1 MKILI
6 TENQF
11 KSLVMEVDEKD
22 LQKVS
27 NYVTRAVRTKFPV
40 VDEVVIQSYF
50 SPEQIIKSP
59 SRAPYLKVY
68 IYVDNQLE
76 RSHGRRSPLAKEITE
91 QVILSYIKN
100 LLEKFFGLKVMNASF
115 DSEKFEYQ
123 GGDWK

>member
-1 MKILI
+1 MKFVI

-40 VDEVVIQSYF
+40 VDEIVIQSYF

-59 SRAPYLKVY
+59 IRAPYVKVF
-68 IYVDNQLE
+68 IYVENQLE
-76 RSHGRRSPLAKEITE
+76 RSHGRRSPLAQEITE
-91 QVILSYIKN
+91 QVILSYVKN
-100 LLEKFFGLKVMNASF
+100 LLEKFFGLKIMKVSF
-115 DSEKFEYQ
+115 DSDKFEYQ
-123 GGDWK
+123 GGEWT

>member
-1 MKILI
+1 MKFVI

-40 VDEVVIQSYF
+40 VDEIDIQSYF
-50 SPEQIIKSP
+50 SPEQIVKSP
-59 SRAPYLKVY
+59 NRGPYVKVY
-68 IYVDNQLE
+68 IFVENQLG
-76 RSHGRRSPLAKEITE
+76 RSHGRRSPLANEITE

-100 LLEKFFGLKVMNASF
+100 LLEKFFGLKIMKASF
-115 DSEKFEYQ
+115 DSDKFEYQ
-123 GGDWK
+123 GGEWI

>member
-40 VDEVVIQSYF
+40 VDEIDIQRYF
-50 SPEQIIKSP
+50 SPEQIVKSS
-59 SRAPYLKVY
+59 SRAPYVRVF
-68 IYVDNQLE
+68 IYVENQLE
-76 RSHGRRSPLAKEITE
+76 RSHGRRSPLAQEITE
-91 QVILSYIKN
+91 QVILSYVKN
-100 LLEKFFGLKVMNASF
+100 LLEKFFGLKIMKASF
-115 DSEKFEYQ
+115 DSDKFEYQ
-123 GGDWK
+123 GGDWV

>member
-1 MKILI
+1 
-6 TENQF
+6 
-11 KSLVMEVDEKD
+11 MEVDEKD

-40 VDEVVIQSYF
+40 VDEVEIQSYF

-59 SRAPYLKVY
+59 SRAPYVKVY

>member
-1 MKILI
+1 MKFVI

-40 VDEVVIQSYF
+40 VDEIDIQSVF
-50 SPEQIIKSP
+50 TPDQIEKNPKRKEIV
-59 SRAPYLKVY
+59 KVT
-68 IYVDNQLE
+68 IFVDNQLV

-91 QVILSYIKN
+91 HTILSYVKN
-100 LLEKFFGLKVMNASF
+100 LLEKFFGLKVMKASF
-115 DSEKFEYQ
+115 DSDKFEYQ
-123 GGDWK
+123 GGDWV

>member
-1 MKILI
+1 MKFVI

-40 VDEVVIQSYF
+40 VDEIDIQSVF
-50 SPEQIIKSP
+50 TPDQIEKNPKRKEIV
-59 SRAPYLKVY
+59 KVT
-68 IYVDNQLE
+68 IFVDNQLV

-91 QVILSYIKN
+91 HIILSYVKN
-100 LLEKFFGLKVMNASF
+100 LLEKFFGLKVMKASF
-115 DSEKFEYQ
+115 DSDKFEYQ
-123 GGDWK
+123 GGDWV

>member
-40 VDEVVIQSYF
+40 VDEVEIQSYF

-59 SRAPYLKVY
+59 SRAPYVKVY

>member
-1 MKILI
+1 MKFVI

-40 VDEVVIQSYF
+40 VDEIDIQSVF
-50 SPEQIIKSP
+50 TPDQIEKNPKRKEIV
-59 SRAPYLKVY
+59 KVT
-68 IYVDNQLE
+68 IFVDNQLV

-100 LLEKFFGLKVMNASF
+100 LLEKFFGLSIMKASF
-115 DSEKFEYQ
+115 DSDKFEYQ
-123 GGDWK
+123 GGDWV

>member
-1 MKILI
+1 MKFVI

-40 VDEVVIQSYF
+40 VDEIVIQSYF

-59 SRAPYLKVY
+59 IRAPYLKVF
-68 IYVDNQLE
+68 IYVENQLE
-76 RSHGRRSPLAKEITE
+76 RSHGRRSPLAQEITE
-91 QVILSYIKN
+91 QVILSYVKN
-100 LLEKFFGLKVMNASF
+100 LLEKFFGLKIMKASF
-115 DSEKFEYQ
+115 DSDKFEYQ
-123 GGDWK
+123 GGEWT

>member
-1 MKILI
+1 MKFVI

-40 VDEVVIQSYF
+40 VDEIVIQSYF

-59 SRAPYLKVY
+59 IRAPYVKVF
-68 IYVDNQLE
+68 IYVENQLE
-76 RSHGRRSPLAKEITE
+76 RSHGRRSPLAQEITE
-91 QVILSYIKN
+91 QVILSYVKN
-100 LLEKFFGLKVMNASF
+100 LLEKFFGLKIMKASF
-115 DSEKFEYQ
+115 DSDKFEYQ
-123 GGDWK
+123 GGDWT

>member
-1 MKILI
+1 MKFVI

-40 VDEVVIQSYF
+40 VDEIVIQSYF

-59 SRAPYLKVY
+59 IRAPYVKVF
-68 IYVDNQLE
+68 IYVENQLE
-76 RSHGRRSPLAKEITE
+76 RSHGRRSPLAQEITE
-91 QVILSYIKN
+91 QVILSYVKN
-100 LLEKFFGLKVMNASF
+100 LLEKFFGLKIMKASF
-115 DSEKFEYQ
+115 DSDKFEYQ
-123 GGDWK
+123 GGEWT

>member
-1 MKILI
+1 MKFVI

-40 VDEVVIQSYF
+40 VDEIDIQSYF
-50 SPEQIIKSP
+50 SPEQIVKSP
-59 SRAPYLKVY
+59 NRGPYVKVY
-68 IYVDNQLE
+68 IFVENQLG
-76 RSHGRRSPLAKEITE
+76 RSHGRRSPLANEITE

-100 LLEKFFGLKVMNASF
+100 LLEKFFGLNIMKASF
-115 DSEKFEYQ
+115 DSDKFEYQ
-123 GGDWK
+123 GGEWI

>member
-1 MKILI
+1 MQILI

-100 LLEKFFGLKVMNASF
+100 LLEKFFGFKIMNASF

>member
-100 LLEKFFGLKVMNASF
+100 LLEKFFGLKIMNASF

>member
-1 MKILI
+1 MDILI

-40 VDEVVIQSYF
+40 VDEIVIQTYF

-59 SRAPYLKVY
+59 SRAPYVKVF
-68 IYVDNQLE
+68 IYVENQLE
-76 RSHGRRSPLAKEITE
+76 RSHGRRSPLAQEITE
-91 QVILSYIKN
+91 QVILSYVKN
-100 LLEKFFGLKVMNASF
+100 LLEKFFGLKIMKASF
-115 DSEKFEYQ
+115 DSDKFEYQ
-123 GGDWK
+123 GGEWT

>member
-59 SRAPYLKVY
+59 SRAPYVKVY

>member
-59 SRAPYLKVY
+59 SREPYVKVY

-100 LLEKFFGLKVMNASF
+100 LREKFFGLKVMNASF